1 MGVVVEILHS
11 TQRVRREI
19 QKNPRTRCVLARS
32 VGIIITTYYYYYYYL
47 YYYRGRTHVIIMD
60 SLLVYYTMY
69 AKSVGPVVVKMK
81 LKNEIKTQVI

>member
-32 VGIIITTYYYYYYYL
+32 VGIIITTYYYYYY
-47 YYYRGRTHVIIMD
+47 IIIGEEPT
-60 SLLVYYTMY
+60 LLLLLSFVFTTSTY
-69 AKSVGPVVVKMK
+69 ACQKCWSVVVKMK